1 VPGAGRKEKAKSYS
15 WISLEERFQPLMG
28 GREDEPT
35 NIVECYYLALFILG
49 DEEIETCHLTLDIIA
64 NIVVSRGV
72 GNEEPAF

>member
-1 VPGAGRKEKAKSYS
+1 
-15 WISLEERFQPLMG
+15 MG

-35 NIVECYYLALFILG
+35 NIVECYYLALFILSNK
-49 DEEIETCHLTLDIIA
+49 EIKTCHLILDIIA